1 MEVTNDPRDS
11 GYKYPYNSASD
22 PQNLPNANMI
32 LVLGILSV
40 FLCWWHIV
48 SLAGIIIGIVA
59 LVKAGRESSLY
70 YSDPSRYTISSLNS
84 VKTGRTCA
92 IIGLSISIVVFV
104 FVILLILGVLAELPY
119 WGMIH

>member
-1 MEVTNDPRDS
+1 MEATNDPRDS
-11 GYKYPYNSASD
+11 GHKYPYDGASA
-22 PQNLPNANMI
+22 PQNLPNASMI

-48 SLAGIIIGIVA
+48 SLAGIILGIVA
-59 LVKAGRESSLY
+59 LVKAGRESSRY
-70 YSDPSRYTISSLNS
+70 YSDPSRYTTSSLNS

-104 FVILLILGVLAELPY
+104 FVIFQILGVLAELPY